1 MATRFDPLAA
11 SPSSFMTP
19 VPTRAWVV
27 LIVVSIGQMTTTF
40 AGSALNVGFGVI
52 EEDLG
57 VERTTLAWSI
67 SGYAIAAAAFILA
80 AGRAVD
86 RVGGRRVFLWG
97 MAGFAV
103 GSLVSAVAPGAGT
116 LIAGRVI
123 QGLAA
128 SAMIPSS
135 LSLALHEFPLQ
146 RRSLAVSVWG
156 GMAAVAGAAGPPLG
170 AALIELGSWRLVF
183 VVLVVFSVGVFI
195 IGFVVLTDPPLGR
208 SQGRVDVISGPLA
221 SLAVGLLV
229 AALLQSAVWGWGDAR
244 VLAALAASPIL
255 LAVVGRRSS
264 THPTPLVDLALLRK
278 RRFVTASSM
287 TTVYNAAATGYWLA
301 APLFL
306 QTIRDWSIL
315 QSGFGIIGTPIT
327 HMLVTG
333 PFGRLA
339 DQGRHK
345 LLMVIG
351 ALMTAGAFGGF
362 AIAVTETSSYWTS
375 ILPLTILL
383 GAGTGM
389 AWPVFTSAALIG
401 VEPSQYGQ
409 ANGLN
414 LTMRQLGAA
423 IGIAVVIA
431 VVGNSGE
438 ATLDD
443 FSAAWAMAAI
453 ALVSCAAV
461 IAVAYPSRSS
471 AH

>member
-1 MATRFDPLAA
+1 
-11 SPSSFMTP
+11 
-19 VPTRAWVV
+19 
-27 LIVVSIGQMTTTF
+27 
-40 AGSALNVGFGVI
+40 
-52 EEDLG
+52 
-57 VERTTLAWSI
+57 
-67 SGYAIAAAAFILA
+67 
-80 AGRAVD
+80 
-86 RVGGRRVFLWG
+86 
-97 MAGFAV
+97 
-103 GSLVSAVAPGAGT
+103 
-116 LIAGRVI
+116 
-123 QGLAA
+123 
-128 SAMIPSS
+128 
-135 LSLALHEFPLQ
+135 
-146 RRSLAVSVWG
+146 VWG
-156 GMAAVAGAAGPPLG
+156 GIAAVAGASGPPLG

-264 THPTPLVDLALLRK
+264 THPTPLVDLPLLRK

-362 AIAVTETSSYWTS
+362 AIVVTETSSYWTS

-453 ALVSCAAV
+453 ALVCCAAV